1 MKFSEFKNYIQSGE
15 EVKICLFEGEDA
27 YFGESGLRLLR
38 EKFVSDTT
46 FDYCDVGVVQS
57 DYSTLK
63 DSLALFPLISE
74 KRLTCVREFYPK
86 ADAVKG
92 ELKDY
97 LTSPASNSIL
107 VIINSKE
114 HEQLKKLSE
123 VTVVE
128 CKKADRFT
136 LARWIKGYL
145 GENGVS
151 IELEL
156 ALTFADYCLLD
167 MTRIKIEC
175 DKMCA
180 YAGSGGK
187 ITKSDIDLMISAE
200 SEHKIYEMTDCIA
213 KKQIGSAIKII
224 GEMMAKGDTQLRVI
238 SSVYTYFRRLL
249 HIALCDKDDRDLAQ
263 LLGVKEVVVKIN
275 RQQAKKFKPKNLKT
289 AVDELAQAEHKV
301 KSGLTSADEQMWL
314 TIFSI
319 MIN

>member
-38 EKFVSDTT
+38 EKFVSDIT
-46 FDYCDVGVVQS
+46 FDYCDVGALQS
-57 DYSTLK
+57 DFSALK
-63 DSLALFPLISE
+63 DSLALFPLLSE
-74 KRLTCVREFYPK
+74 KRVTCVREFYPK
-86 ADAVKG
+86 ADAIKG

-97 LTSPASNSIL
+97 LTAPASNSIL

-114 HEQLKKLSE
+114 HEQLKKLPE
-123 VTVVE
+123 ITVVD
-128 CKKADRFT
+128 CKKADKFT

-156 ALTFADYCLLD
+156 ASIFADYCQLD

-175 DKMCA
+175 DKICA
-180 YAGSGGK
+180 YAGNGGK
-187 ITKSDIDLMISAE
+187 ISKSDIDLMINAE
-200 SEHKIYEMTDCIA
+200 SEYKIYEMTDCIA
-213 KKQIGSAIKII
+213 KKQINSAIKII

-238 SSVYTYFRRLL
+238 SAIYQYFRRLL
-249 HIALCDKDDRDLAQ
+249 HIALSDKDDKDLAP
-263 LLGVKEVVVKIN
+263 LLGIKEVVVKIN

-289 AVDELAQAEHKV
+289 AVDELAQAEYKI
-301 KSGLTSADEQMWL
+301 KSGLISADEQMWL

-319 MIN
+319 MVN